1 MAEWNYDRKR
11 VDTVIRKSGVVVAIT
26 KKHILK
32 PQHLVDT
39 MVEIY
44 NAGYVCECTFQ
55 IDPGIL
61 KEGMDELVK
70 RRSES
75 PSDKPFIL
83 GVGSILNPGEL
94 NMGIEMGFDMIVS
107 PTNFI
112 GGYAPSIEAVKI
124 IHAENR
130 FCIPAIFTPTEL
142 SYYIERDDGN
152 EPDAVKLFPSRSHG
166 PKGVGDLLAPF
177 VRERHKG
184 RIINTSGA
192 VNFQNG
198 PEFIKAVSSRG
209 YFPVLSMTAPL
220 QLVVEKN
227 APGNVDVICESLD
240 FFKKNFEE
248 AKAKANIT

>member
-1 MAEWNYDRKR
+1 MEAVIMAEWIYDRKR
-11 VDTVIRKSGVVVAIT
+11 VDTAVRKSGVVVAMT
-26 KKHILK
+26 KKHVRK
-32 PQHLVDT
+32 PRHLVDT

-44 NAGYVCECTFQ
+44 NAGFVCECTFQ
-55 IDPGIL
+55 IEPGIL
-61 KEGMDELVK
+61 REGMDELVI

-75 PSDKPFIL
+75 PPDRPFIL

-94 NMGIEMGFDMIVS
+94 DMAVEMGFDMIVS
-107 PTNFI
+107 PTNFM

-124 IHAENR
+124 THTENR

-142 SYYIERDDGN
+142 NYYIERDDGN
-152 EPDAVKLFPSRSHG
+152 EPDAIKLFPSRSHG
-166 PKGVGDLLAPF
+166 PKGVSDLLAPF

-209 YFPVLSMTAPL
+209 FFPVLSMTATL

-227 APGNVDVICESLD
+227 APGNVDVVSESLD
-240 FFKKNFEE
+240 SFKIVPMFSN
-248 AKAKANIT
+248 